1 MYYCN
6 YLLVTLGCD
15 SRLFQGTLTVR
26 NLSEDVIKGVKAS
39 AELHQHSMEQ
49 EIRELLRR
57 RYGPRSEI
65 LRRIRERWKELPRTE
80 SDEVEQWRQKG
91 RP

>member
-1 MYYCN
+1 MM
-6 YLLVTLGCD
+6 
-15 SRLFQGTLTVR
+15 GTLTVR